1 MVGGDTVDKVHLV
14 FLFIQVD
21 KHKGFSGVRAR
32 FFIQVRCPLVVF
44 GVENKNALVGEDA
57 LIKQNT
63 GYDAFTGTSG
73 ADNVG
78 VLGLPFF

>member
-32 FFIQVRCPLVVF
+32 FYTGAVPTRRF